1 MELVEPVQMN
11 ITKVIPIEKYLSWL
25 HFGNEQR
32 VQESQQG
39 KDQQSCISVFVAHL
53 TIPSCNYEHQPIHD
67 SRIACIV
74 YGRYIDIQSNIRRK
88 ELPRTNQGS
97 NLLEG
102 SFSNRDNVKAPIQFR
117 RES

>member
-1 MELVEPVQMN
+1 MLTRVKQPFRILKLDILKEQFKLRWLFA
-11 ITKVIPIEKYLSWL
+11 TLKYL
-25 HFGNEQR
+25 F
-32 VQESQQG
+32 
-39 KDQQSCISVFVAHL
+39 
-53 TIPSCNYEHQPIHD
+53 
-67 SRIACIV
+67 

-88 ELPRTNQGS
+88 KLPRTNQGS